1 MSRSSKRRDG
11 PHRSGIVGDRV
22 AGRAARRPSRRP
34 CAGRPRR
41 RGDRASAT
49 MSASASSRTS
59 ATGARGVPRMSAES
73 VPRTLPMP
81 LENSR
86 VTSSA
91 PTNAC
96 HWRSASAR
104 RNVPR
109 ARSSRRDASSDSNA
123 AWALRRR
130 ASASIA
136 SCSASSATRWSSGPS
151 PARLPASA
159 RAARARRASRS
170 RPRASIRA
178 RSGATASAAS
188 PSIRSSRAPSGIAST
203 GERAGVRVRIGGV
216 EAARVDA
223 ELGQQAVDVVEH
235 GDAVGGRLPASG

>member
-1 MSRSSKRRDG
+1 
-11 PHRSGIVGDRV
+11 
-22 AGRAARRPSRRP
+22 
-34 CAGRPRR
+34 
-41 RGDRASAT
+41 
-49 MSASASSRTS
+49 
-59 ATGARGVPRMSAES
+59 
-73 VPRTLPMP
+73 MP

-86 VTSSA
+86 VISSA

-123 AWALRRR
+123 DWALRRR

-159 RAARARRASRS
+159 RAASARRASRS

-188 PSIRSSRAPSGIAST
+188 PSIALVERAFGDREHR
-203 GERAGVRVRIGGV
+203 ERAGVRVRIGGV
-216 EAARVDA
+216 EAARIDP
-223 ELGQQAVDVVEH
+223 ELGQQAVDVIEH
-235 GDAVGGRLPASG
+235 GHAVGERRPASG